1 MKTLD
6 FKNSVYDLVHAYPD
20 VRDVLADLGFK
31 DITNPMMLNTFGKKM
46 TIPKGAKVKGIDMN
60 AVIAKFN
67 ENGFAVINAFPS
79 KESMERQAEIKS
91 LLKRLHDGES
101 MESVQAEFK
110 QKFSD
115 VSSREIAEAEQ
126 GLILE
131 GVNPREVQKL
141 CDVHSVMFHGAIRE
155 EEEAPELKDI
165 KGHPLYIMWKEND
178 AIEALAKEIRKVELV
193 PENVDHLKDL
203 LKKMKG
209 LKQHYGKKEELYFR
223 KLEKYGISG
232 PTTVM
237 WGVDDEI
244 YANISGMERT
254 VNAENISSLSDKLNK
269 TLDRLEEMIFKEEN
283 ILFPMAAE
291 NFTDEEWAEVYHD
304 MDEMGYC
311 LITDVPRWENAPEWH
326 NPNEISSSET
336 IIHMPTGSFNAAQ
349 LEGILR
355 TMPMDITFVDD
366 QDIVRFFTNG
376 KERIFPRPMSALGKE
391 LWGCHSPKTV
401 PMIRKLISDFRE
413 HKRTSY
419 ERIIN
424 KENFLVL
431 VRYYAIYDPDGKYL
445 GTLETSQNLFPYKKE
460 LSR

>member
-155 EEEAPELKDI
+155 EEEAP
-165 KGHPLYIMWKEND
+165 
-178 AIEALAKEIRKVELV
+178 
-193 PENVDHLKDL
+193 
-203 LKKMKG
+203 
-209 LKQHYGKKEELYFR
+209 
-223 KLEKYGISG
+223 
-232 PTTVM
+232 
-237 WGVDDEI
+237 
-244 YANISGMERT
+244 
-254 VNAENISSLSDKLNK
+254 
-269 TLDRLEEMIFKEEN
+269 
-283 ILFPMAAE
+283 
-291 NFTDEEWAEVYHD
+291 
-304 MDEMGYC
+304 
-311 LITDVPRWENAPEWH
+311 
-326 NPNEISSSET
+326 
-336 IIHMPTGSFNAAQ
+336 
-349 LEGILR
+349 
-355 TMPMDITFVDD
+355 
-366 QDIVRFFTNG
+366 
-376 KERIFPRPMSALGKE
+376 
-391 LWGCHSPKTV
+391 
-401 PMIRKLISDFRE
+401 
-413 HKRTSY
+413 
-419 ERIIN
+419 
-424 KENFLVL
+424 
-431 VRYYAIYDPDGKYL
+431 
-445 GTLETSQNLFPYKKE
+445 
-460 LSR
+460 